1 MRHAWLRPLP
11 ERAQLAANWQCFC
24 QASTHVARR
33 GMRRTWHPLAGLH
46 EHGQLLPPS
55 RSRHRHRLQV
65 SRPDACRDGSSQ
77 RLEHRILAAP
87 GRCASVEMRC
97 RTRGRIRS
105 CPGQISRNPPCKSPD
120 LARCDREC
128 NVRPTQSQLQ
138 RTATGNS
145 RAGRLVT
152 RASAH
157 ARSPGGVRRFLTCP
171 RVVLGD
177 VANQEEKR

>member
-1 MRHAWLRPLP
+1 MRHLTSHGDETHGCGLCRRGSAGG
-11 ERAQLAANWQCFC
+11 QLAAVLSRGQHMLARSENV
-24 QASTHVARR
+24 ASPCRIARAR
-33 GMRRTWHPLAGLH
+33 PAAAR
-46 EHGQLLPPS
+46 S
-55 RSRHRHRLQV
+55 RSRHRHRHRV

-157 ARSPGGVRRFLTCP
+157 ARPRR
-171 RVVLGD
+171 VGSAVS
-177 VANQEEKR
+177 

>member
-1 MRHAWLRPLP
+1 MLARS
-11 ERAQLAANWQCFC
+11 LAATCGERGIPLQDCTST
-24 QASTHVARR
+24 ASCCPPRDHGVGFTSRGLMPDARCL
-33 GMRRTWHPLAGLH
+33 M
-46 EHGQLLPPS
+46 
-55 RSRHRHRLQV
+55 
-65 SRPDACRDGSSQ
+65 PDACRDGSSQ
-77 RLEHRILAAP
+77 SIA
-87 GRCASVEMRC
+87 CASVEMRC

-152 RASAH
+152 KASVRAHKNKQRAGWG
-157 ARSPGGVRRFLTCP
+157 PPFLDMPACRVGRCRQP
-171 RVVLGD
+171 RG
-177 VANQEEKR
+177 EKSEWKV